1 MSKPRVL
8 VAEDAAI
15 SRRKIVAILEK
26 LDCDVEEAEDGE
38 ATISQCESF
47 NPELIVLDLY
57 MPEKD
62 GLEVLQILRANPQFK
77 QTTIVVLTGE
87 ANTII
92 VRQAIAQGAN
102 DYLLKTDT
110 LSNLRDRLEKHI
122 DVIRQRPPDIE

>member
-26 LDCDVEEAEDGE
+26 LDCDVKEAEDGE
-38 ATISQCESF
+38 ATISHCESF
-47 NPELIVLDLY
+47 KPELIVLDLY

-110 LSNLRDRLEKHI
+110 LSNLQDRLEKHI

>member
-8 VAEDAAI
+8 VAEDATI
-15 SRRKIVAILEK
+15 SRRKIIAILEK
-26 LDCDVEEAEDGE
+26 LDCEIAEAEDGE
-38 ATISQCESF
+38 TTISHCESF
-47 NPELIVLDLY
+47 KPELIVLDLY
-57 MPEKD
+57 MPKKD
-62 GLEVLQILRANPQFK
+62 GIEVLQILRANPQFK
-77 QTTIVVLTGE
+77 QTKIVVLTGE

-122 DVIRQRPPDIE
+122 DAIRQSPPDIE

>member
-1 MSKPRVL
+1 
-8 VAEDAAI
+8 
-15 SRRKIVAILEK
+15 
-26 LDCDVEEAEDGE
+26 
-38 ATISQCESF
+38 
-47 NPELIVLDLY
+47 

>member
-26 LDCDVEEAEDGE
+26 LDCDVEEVEDGE
-38 ATISQCESF
+38 AAISHCETF
-47 NPELIVLDLY
+47 KPELIVLDLY

-110 LSNLRDRLEKHI
+110 LSNLQDRLEKHI